1 MESCS
6 NQQKHS
12 SIEIQIQEELEKYPL
27 NSELDSDNVTDAE
40 KHRRHMRNFFDSVSK
55 CFMNSLSPYR
65 SNDLCQTSKQNDTHS
80 FFVLCFILS

>member
-1 MESCS
+1 MSSSIEPCS

-27 NSELDSDNVTDAE
+27 NSELEPDNVTDAE

-55 CFMNSLSPYR
+55 YSMN
-65 SNDLCQTSKQNDTHS
+65 
-80 FFVLCFILS
+80 ILSS